1 MLNYIQIAC
10 AVLAIVFIFIGLSI
24 TVRTL
29 KKNGSGKKADTDTI
43 IKSTVLVVIGLLFYT
58 GTKACSNMTVEGA
71 EDYEFISI
79 YIASF
84 VQVIKV
90 FGFIILVPAV
100 INMMVPK
107 ESPKLEKKEE
117 EADEAQ

>member
-10 AVLAIVFIFIGLSI
+10 AVLAIVFIFTGLSL

-43 IKSTVLVVIGLLFYT
+43 IKSTVLVIIGLLFYT
-58 GTKACSNMTVEGA
+58 GTKACSNMMVDGA
-71 EDYEFISI
+71 KDYDFTTI

-84 VQVIKV
+84 IQVIKV

-100 INMMVPK
+100 INMMAPK
-107 ESPKLEKKEE
+107 ESPELEKKEE
-117 EADEAQ
+117 DSAHQ